1 MSFRKWLN
9 IFTFVI
15 ILVTLFALRDELMK
29 AYELLQRV
37 NLWILLWIIP
47 LQLLSYLASGET
59 LFSYLKQRGTLKDA
73 HPWETTRMALELNFV
88 NHILPSGGVSGASYM
103 TWRLSKLGVGSGR
116 ATLAQA
122 VRLAAQFLSYAA
134 LLLIAVVLITID
146 SGVNRYVILVSSG
159 LASTIVFGTL
169 ILIYAINSR
178 SRLESFSRGIA
189 GAVNYVS
196 RKLTRK
202 KKKLLSSAVI
212 ERFLSELHDDYVALK
227 GDPRVLIKPFL
238 WGVLFNICEV
248 ALFFVTFWALGSFVN
263 PALIL
268 IAVGVAS
275 VGAFFLVTPGG
286 AGGYEALMV
295 LFLTS
300 AGVNAGAVLAGV
312 LLARTILI
320 LMTIG
325 TGYIFYHQALKKYG
339 KAPDISI

>member
-1 MSFRKWLN
+1 M
-9 IFTFVI
+9 FTFVI
-15 ILVTLFALRDELMK
+15 IVVTLFALRDELAK

-37 NLWILLWIIP
+37 NFWILLWIIP
-47 LQLLSYLASGET
+47 IQLLSYLASGET
-59 LFSYLKQRGTLKDA
+59 LFSYLKQRGTLKDV

-122 VRLAAQFLSYAA
+122 VRLSAQFLSYAL
-134 LLLIAVVLITID
+134 LLLIAVVLVTID
-146 SGVNRYVILVSSG
+146 SGVNRYIILVSSA
-159 LASTIVFGTL
+159 LASIIVFGTL
-169 ILIYAINSR
+169 VLIYAINKK

-196 RKLTRK
+196 RKITRK
-202 KKKLLSSAVI
+202 RRKLLSSVVI
-212 ERFLSELHDDYVALK
+212 ERFLSELHEDYISLK
-227 GDPRVLIKPFL
+227 GDLRVLIRPFL
-238 WGVLFNICEV
+238 WGLLFNICEV
-248 ALFFVTFWALGSFVN
+248 GMFFVTFWALGSFVN

-268 IAVGVAS
+268 VAVGVAS

-325 TGYIFYHQALKKYG
+325 TGYIFYHLALKKYG
-339 KAPDISI
+339 KHSIQS

>member
-9 IFTFVI
+9 IFTLVI
-15 ILVTLFALRDELMK
+15 IVVTLFALRDELVK
-29 AYELLQRV
+29 AFELLQRV
-37 NLWILLWIIP
+37 NLWILVWIIP
-47 LQLLSYLASGET
+47 LQLLSYLASGEM
-59 LFSYLKQRGTLKDA
+59 LFSYLKQRGSLKDVHA
-73 HPWETTRMALELNFV
+73 WETGRMALELNFV

-103 TWRLSKLGVGSGR
+103 TWRLSKMGIGSGR

-122 VRLAAQFLSYAA
+122 VRLSAQFLSYAG
-134 LLLIAVVLITID
+134 LLLIAVLLITID
-146 SGVNRYVILVSSG
+146 SGINRYVILVSST
-159 LASTIVFGTL
+159 LASIIVFGTL
-169 ILIYAINSR
+169 ILIYAINSKT
-178 SRLESFSRGIA
+178 RLESFSRGMA
-189 GAVNYVS
+189 GAVNFLS

-212 ERFLSELHDDYVALK
+212 ERFLSELHEDYVSLK

-238 WGVLFNICEV
+238 WGVFFNVCEV
-248 ALFFVTFWALGSFVN
+248 GMFFVTFWALGTVVN

-268 IAVGVAS
+268 IAVGMAS

-295 LFLTS
+295 LFMTS
-300 AGVNAGAVLAGV
+300 AGVDAGAALAGV
-312 LLARTILI
+312 LLARTILV

-339 KAPDISI
+339 KAPDLS

>member
-15 ILVTLFALRDELMK
+15 IVVTLFALRDELMK
-29 AYELLQRV
+29 AYNLLASV
-37 NLWILLWIIP
+37 NLWILAWIIP
-47 LQLLSYLASGET
+47 IQLLGYLASGET
-59 LFSYLKQRGTLKDA
+59 LFSYLKQRGTLKDV
-73 HPWETTRMALELNFV
+73 HPWETARMALELNFV

-122 VRLAAQFLSYAA
+122 VRLSAQFLSYAF
-134 LLLIAVVLITID
+134 LLLIAVLLVTID
-146 SGVNRYVILVSSG
+146 SGINRYIILVSSA

-169 ILIYAINSR
+169 ILIYAINKK

-189 GAVNYVS
+189 GAVNYIS
-196 RKLTRK
+196 HKLMRK
-202 KKKLLSSAVI
+202 KKKLLSSVVI
-212 ERFLSELHDDYVALK
+212 ERFLSELHDDYISLK
-227 GDPRVLIKPFL
+227 GDPRVLIRPFL

-295 LFLTS
+295 LFLTT
-300 AGVNAGAVLAGV
+300 AGVNAGTVLAGV

-320 LMTIG
+320 MMTIG

-339 KAPDISI
+339 KAPDLSH

>member
-9 IFTFVI
+9 IFTVVI
-15 ILVTLFALRDELMK
+15 IVVTLFALRDELLR

-47 LQLLSYLASGET
+47 IQLVSYLASGET
-59 LFSYLKQRGTLKDA
+59 LFSYLKQRGTLKDVR
-73 HPWETTRMALELNFV
+73 PWETTKMALELNFV

-122 VRLAAQFLSYAA
+122 VRIAAQFMSYAF
-134 LLLIAVVLITID
+134 LLLIGVLLITVD
-146 SGVNRYVILVSSG
+146 SGVNRFIILVSSA
-159 LASTIVFGTL
+159 LASTIIFGTL
-169 ILIYAINSR
+169 MLIYTINSR
-178 SRLESFSRGIA
+178 RRLESFSRGIA
-189 GAVNYVS
+189 RAVNYIT
-196 RKLTRK
+196 RKVTRK
-202 KKKLLSSAVI
+202 KRALLSSAVI
-212 ERFLSELHDDYVALK
+212 EKFLSELHEDYMSLK
-227 GDPRVLIKPFL
+227 SDPRVLIKPFM
-238 WGVLFNICEV
+238 WGILFNICEV
-248 ALFFVTFWALGSFVN
+248 AMFFVTFWALGSIVN

-300 AGVNAGAVLAGV
+300 AGVSAGAVLAGV

-325 TGYIFYHQALKKYG
+325 TGYIFYHKALKKYG
-339 KAPDISI
+339 KAPDLS

>member
-9 IFTFVI
+9 IFTLVI
-15 ILVTLFALRDELMK
+15 IVVTLFALRDELVK
-29 AYELLQRV
+29 AFELLQSV
-37 NLWILLWIIP
+37 NLWILVWIIP
-47 LQLLSYLASGET
+47 IQLLSYLASGET
-59 LFSYLKQRGTLKDA
+59 LFSYLKQRGTLKDV

-122 VRLAAQFLSYAA
+122 VRLAAQFLSYAG
-134 LLLIAVVLITID
+134 LLLIAVLLVTID
-146 SGVNRYVILVSSG
+146 GSVDRYIILVSSA
-159 LASTIVFGTL
+159 LASIIIFGTL
-169 ILIYAINSR
+169 ILIYAINSKT
-178 SRLESFSRGIA
+178 RLGSFSRGIA
-189 GAVNYVS
+189 GGVNYIS

-202 KKKLLSSAVI
+202 KRELLSSEVI

-238 WGVLFNICEV
+238 WGVFFNICEV
-248 ALFFVTFWALGSFVN
+248 GMFFVTFWALGSIVN
-263 PALIL
+263 PGLLL
-268 IAVGVAS
+268 IAVGMAS

-295 LFLTS
+295 LFLTG
-300 AGVNAGAVLAGV
+300 AGVNGGVALAGV

-339 KAPDISI
+339 KHPNPS